1 MKRIQTTLA
10 RLVALTLIA
19 TTSLPSFS
27 QTAVS
32 IPSIPG
38 SPAGVALSNAATG
51 GNIPSSL
58 PPGMSTGDAKALMQQ
73 YGVTPQQAAAAMGK
87 SSATTSAN
95 SSSNGRSVTVNE
107 QATTNKAE
115 SSAPDAAALASLDKP
130 ENNPSEYQRFVAA
143 TVGEFLAPYGANLF
157 GQSGRFAAA
166 EAVPTAGT
174 YVVGPGDNINIK
186 TWGSVDLNLS
196 LQVNKEGMIT
206 IPSVGPVRVAGLPF
220 AALKQHLFE
229 QLSTAYKG
237 FEVAVDVGGMKG
249 IQVFVVGNARAPGS
263 YTVNSA
269 GTLMNALFASGG
281 PSTNGSMRKIQ
292 LKRGGSIVTEFDLY
306 DFLVFGNIS
315 KDVRLAQGDIL
326 YIPPVGPQVA
336 VAGSIKNPA
345 IYELRGNEASI
356 SELIKYAGGLTAT
369 ASRQN
374 LVVERIDNRNTR
386 QKIEIPLHTTHSQS
400 TPHHKPNRYIGPATH
415 GANTQIQDGDI
426 LVFGPLNRDL
436 VSVVGFVERPMRF
449 GWHYG
454 LRVKDLIPDR
464 NYLTTPAF
472 WQERM
477 KLSRETDLVDIRQ
490 PNSVAWNYAV
500 VERLE
505 PDLTSNLI
513 PFNLGKAI
521 DGDPEQNILLRQ
533 GDIIRIFSKGDLR
546 VPAGNERQFI
556 RLEGE
561 FVQPGVYA
569 VEPGETLRQLVA
581 RTGGLSRNAYLYGS
595 EFTRS
600 SVKAMQQKQLDE
612 YAKNFEL
619 EINRTT
625 GQLNQMMGL
634 SNANTA
640 QSDIAAAQAQ
650 IAAASSLLAKIKNAK
665 AQGRIVFEFDN
676 ANITLADLPDVPLED
691 GDRFY
696 IPRRPSTVGVF
707 GAVFVP
713 SNFFYKNGSTV
724 GDYMKLAGGYTR
736 SSDTSYVYVLH
747 ADGTIRSAS
756 QSWILGL
763 SGEPTY
769 PGDAIVVPDI
779 IVRGPTFT
787 RTLMDWAQIFYQFG
801 LAAAGITVLK
811 NL

>member
-1 MKRIQTTLA
+1 MKPINKILA
-10 RLVALTLIA
+10 RLLASLLMA
-19 TTSLPSFS
+19 TTSH
-27 QTAVS
+27 QAVAQVDVM
-32 IPSIPG
+32 IPSIPA
-38 SPAGVALSNAATG
+38 SPAGVALSNAASG

-73 YGVTPQQAAAAMGK
+73 YGVTPQQAAAAAGK
-87 SSATTSAN
+87 STTPQSLP
-95 SSSNGRSVTVNE
+95 GRSVTINE
-107 QATTNKAE
+107 QSGKSE
-115 SSAPDAAALASLDKP
+115 SSAPIGDALAPLDKP

-143 TVGEFLAPYGANLF
+143 TVGEFLMPYGASLF
-157 GQSGRFAAA
+157 GTGGRFAAA
-166 EAVPTAGT
+166 DVVPTAGT
-174 YVVGPGDNINIK
+174 YVIGPGDNIAIK
-186 TWGSVDLNLS
+186 TWGSVDLNLN

-237 FEVAVDVGGMKG
+237 FELSVDIGGMKG

-263 YTVNSA
+263 YTINSA

-281 PSTNGSMRKIQ
+281 PSANGSMRKIQ

-306 DFLVFGNIS
+306 DFLIFGNIS
-315 KDVRLAQGDIL
+315 KDVRLAQGDII
-326 YIPPVGPQVA
+326 YIPPIGAQVA
-336 VAGSIKNPA
+336 VAGSIKSPA
-345 IYELRGNEASI
+345 IYELKGDQASI
-356 SELIKYAGGLTAT
+356 SELIKFSGGLTAT

-374 LVVERIDNRNTR
+374 LTVERIDNRNTR
-386 QKIEIPLHTTHSQS
+386 QKIEIPLHGHA
-400 TPHHKPNRYIGPATH
+400 TPHHKGSRYVGPATH
-415 GANTQIQDGDI
+415 GANTQIHDGDI
-426 LVFGPLNRDL
+426 LVVGPLNRDL

-449 GWHYG
+449 GWHDG

-464 NYLTTPAF
+464 TYLTTPAF
-472 WQERM
+472 WQDRM
-477 KLSRETDLVDIRQ
+477 KLNRESDLVDIRQ

-521 DGDPEQNILLRQ
+521 DGDPEQNIQLQR
-533 GDIIRIFSKGDLR
+533 GDIIRIFSKADLR
-546 VPAGNERQFI
+546 VPAGSERQFV

-561 FVQPGVYA
+561 FTQPGVYA
-569 VEPGETLRQLVA
+569 VEPGETLRQLIA
-581 RTGGLSRNAYLYGS
+581 RTGGLSRNAYLYGG
-595 EFTRS
+595 EFTRP
-600 SVKAMQQKQLDE
+600 SVQKMQQKQLEE
-612 YAKNFEL
+612 YAKNFEM
-619 EINRTT
+619 EIHRTS
-625 GQLNQMMGL
+625 GQLNQIIGL
-634 SNANTA
+634 NSNATSA
-640 QSDIAAAQAQ
+640 QADLAAAQAQ
-650 IAAASSLLAKIKNAK
+650 ITAASSLLSKIKNAK
-665 AQGRIVFEFDN
+665 AIGRIVFEFDD
-676 ANITLADLPDVPLED
+676 ANITVADLPDIPLED

-696 IPRRPSTVGVF
+696 IPRKPSTVGVY

-713 SNFFYKNGSTV
+713 SNFFYKESSTV
-724 GDYMKLAGGYTR
+724 GDYLKLAGGYTR
-736 SSDTSYVYVLH
+736 SSDSSYVYVLH

-756 QSWILGL
+756 QSWLLGVK
-763 SGEPTY
+763 GEPTY
-769 PGDAIVVPDI
+769 PGDAIVVPDL

>member
-1 MKRIQTTLA
+1 MNLFKRIIAQ
-10 RLVALTLIA
+10 LTLGVFIA
-19 TTSLPSFS
+19 TSASQVAA
-27 QTAVS
+27 QTAIS
-32 IPSIPG
+32 IPGIPG
-38 SPAGVALSNAATG
+38 SPAGIALSNASTVG
-51 GNIPSSL
+51 SSNIPSSL
-58 PPGMSTGDAKALMQQ
+58 PPGMSAGDAKALMQQ
-73 YGVTPQQAAAAMGK
+73 YGVTPQQAAAAAGK
-87 SSATTSAN
+87 PGSVAN
-95 SSSNGRSVTVNE
+95 LDSKRSVNVNE
-107 QATTNKAE
+107 QSGNKAE
-115 SSAPDAAALASLDKP
+115 SSATMGDALSSLDKP

-143 TVGEFLAPYGANLF
+143 TVGEFLAPYGSRLF
-157 GQSGRFAAA
+157 GAGSRFAAA

-174 YVVGPGDNINIK
+174 YVIGPGDDIAIK
-186 TWGSVDLNLS
+186 TWGSVDLNLK
-196 LQVNKEGMIT
+196 LNVDKQGMIN

-237 FEVAVDVGGMKG
+237 FELSVDIGGMKG

-281 PSTNGSMRKIQ
+281 PSANGSMRKVQ
-292 LKRGGSIVTEFDLY
+292 LKRGGSVVTEFDLY
-306 DFLVFGNIS
+306 DFLVFGNTS
-315 KDVRLAQGDIL
+315 KDVRLAQGDVI
-326 YIPPVGPQVA
+326 YIPPIGAQVA
-336 VAGSIKNPA
+336 VAGSVKTPA
-345 IYELRGNEASI
+345 IYELRGNETAV
-356 SELIKYAGGLTAT
+356 SELIKYAGGVTST

-374 LVVERIDNRNTR
+374 LTVERIDNRNTR
-386 QKIEIPLHTTHSQS
+386 QKIEIPLHSQATGHGKGS
-400 TPHHKPNRYIGPATH
+400 RYVSPATH
-415 GANTQIQDGDI
+415 GANTQIHDGDI
-426 LVFGPLNRDL
+426 LVVGPLNRDL
-436 VSVVGFVERPMRF
+436 ISIIGFVERPMRF
-449 GWHYG
+449 GWHDG

-472 WQERM
+472 WKDRSQLTRDA
-477 KLSRETDLVDIRQ
+477 DLGNIRQ

-521 DGDPEQNILLRQ
+521 DGDPEQNVLLRP
-533 GDIIRIFSKGDLR
+533 GDVIRIFSKADLR
-546 VPAGNERQFI
+546 VPAGNERQFV

-561 FVQPGVYA
+561 FAHPGVYA

-581 RTGGLSRNAYLYGS
+581 RTGGLSRNSYLYGA
-595 EFTRS
+595 EFTRV
-600 SVKAMQQKQLDE
+600 SVQQLQQKQLEE

-619 EINRTT
+619 EIQRTS

-634 SNANTA
+634 QSSAGSA
-640 QSDIAAAQAQ
+640 QADLAAAQAQ
-650 IAAASSLLAKIKNAK
+650 ITAATSLLAKIKNAK

-676 ANITLADLPDVPLED
+676 ASVNLADLPDVMLED

-696 IPRRPSTVGVF
+696 VPRRPSTVGVY

-713 SNFFYKNGSTV
+713 SNFFYKESSTV

-736 SSDTSYVYVLH
+736 SSDNSYVYVLH

-756 QSWILGL
+756 QNWILGL
-763 SGEPTY
+763 GGEPAY
-769 PGDAIVVPDI
+769 PGDAIVVPDL

>member
-1 MKRIQTTLA
+1 MNLFKRIIAQ
-10 RLVALTLIA
+10 LTLGVFIA
-19 TTSLPSFS
+19 TTAGQVAA
-27 QTAVS
+27 QTAIS
-32 IPSIPG
+32 IPSIPS
-38 SPAGVALSNAATG
+38 SPAGMALSNAASG

-58 PPGMSTGDAKALMQQ
+58 PPGMSAGDAKALMQQ
-73 YGVTPQQAAAAMGK
+73 YGVTPQQAAAAAGK
-87 SSATTSAN
+87 PTSAA
-95 SSSNGRSVTVNE
+95 SLDSKRSVNVNE
-107 QATTNKAE
+107 QGNKADA
-115 SSAPDAAALASLDKP
+115 SAPAADALSTLDKP

-143 TVGEFLAPYGANLF
+143 TVGEFLAPFGSRLFAGGA
-157 GQSGRFAAA
+157 GRFAAA

-174 YVVGPGDNINIK
+174 YVIGPGDNITIK
-186 TWGSVDLNLS
+186 TWGSVDLNLN
-196 LQVNKEGMIT
+196 LQVNKEGMIS

-237 FEVAVDVGGMKG
+237 FELSVDIGGMKG

-281 PSTNGSMRKIQ
+281 PSANGSMRKIQ

-326 YIPPVGPQVA
+326 YIPPIGSQVA

-345 IYELRGNEASI
+345 IYELKGNEASV
-356 SELIKYAGGLTAT
+356 SELIKYAGGVTAT

-386 QKIEIPLHTTHSQS
+386 QKIEIPLHGQATGHAKS
-400 TPHHKPNRYIGPATH
+400 NRYVGPATH
-415 GANTQIQDGDI
+415 GANTQIHDGDI
-426 LVFGPLNRDL
+426 LVVGPLNRDL
-436 VSVVGFVERPMRF
+436 ISIIGFVERPMRF
-449 GWHYG
+449 GWHDG

-464 NYLTTPAF
+464 NYLTTPEF
-472 WQERM
+472 WRERSQ
-477 KLSRETDLVDIRQ
+477 LNRDANLGNIRQ

-500 VERLE
+500 IERLE

-521 DGDPEQNILLRQ
+521 DGDPEQNILLRP

-546 VPAGNERQFI
+546 VPAGNERQFV

-561 FVQPGVYA
+561 FAQPGVYA

-581 RTGGLSRNAYLYGS
+581 RTGGLSRNSYLYGS
-595 EFTRS
+595 EFTRA
-600 SVKAMQQKQLDE
+600 SVQAQQQKQLEE

-634 SNANTA
+634 STANTA
-640 QSDIAAAQAQ
+640 QSDLAAAQAQ
-650 IAAASSLLAKIKNAK
+650 ITAASSLLAKIKNAK

-696 IPRRPSTVGVF
+696 VPRRPSTVGVY

-713 SNFFYKNGSTV
+713 SNFFYKDSSTV

-736 SSDTSYVYVLH
+736 SSDTGYVYVLH

-756 QSWILGL
+756 QNWIMGLG
-763 SGEPTY
+763 GEPAY
-769 PGDAIVVPDI
+769 PGDAIVVPDL

>member
-1 MKRIQTTLA
+1 MKLYQRIIAQ
-10 RLVALTLIA
+10 LTLGIFIA
-19 TTSLPSFS
+19 TSTGQALA

-38 SPAGVALSNAATG
+38 SPAGVALSNAATVG
-51 GNIPSSL
+51 TGSIPSSL
-58 PPGMSTGDAKALMQQ
+58 PPGMSAGDAKALMQQ
-73 YGVTPQQAAAAMGK
+73 YGVTPQQAAAAAGK
-87 SSATTSAN
+87 TTAPQN
-95 SSSNGRSVTVNE
+95 LPGRSVTVNE
-107 QATTNKAE
+107 AGDKAE
-115 SSAPDAAALASLDKP
+115 SSAPQGDALAALDKP

-143 TVGEFLAPYGANLF
+143 TVGEFLAPYGSNLF
-157 GQSGRFAAA
+157 GRGGRFAAA
-166 EAVPTAGT
+166 DAVPTAGT
-174 YVVGPGDNINIK
+174 YVIGPGDNINIK
-186 TWGSVDLNLS
+186 TWGSVDLNLN

-237 FEVAVDVGGMKG
+237 FELSVDIGGMKG

-263 YTVNSA
+263 YTVNSS

-281 PSTNGSMRKIQ
+281 PSANGSMRKIQ
-292 LKRGGSIVTEFDLY
+292 LKRDGAVVTEFDLY
-306 DFLVFGNIS
+306 DFLIFGNVS

-326 YIPPVGPQVA
+326 YIPPIGPQVA
-336 VAGSIKNPA
+336 VAGSIKSPA
-345 IYELRGNEASI
+345 IYELKGDAASI
-356 SELIKYAGGLTAT
+356 SELIKFSGGLTAT

-374 LVVERIDNRNTR
+374 LIVERIDNRNTR
-386 QKIEIPLHTTHSQS
+386 EKIEIPLHGTHSGAS
-400 TPHHKPNRYIGPATH
+400 HKNSRYVGAATH
-415 GANTQIQDGDI
+415 GANTKIFDGDI
-426 LVFGPLNRDL
+426 LVVGPLNRDL

-449 GWHYG
+449 GWHDG

-477 KLSRETDLVDIRQ
+477 KLSRESDLVDIRQ

-521 DGDPEQNILLRQ
+521 DGDPEQNVLLQR
-533 GDIIRIFSKGDLR
+533 GDIIRIFSKADLR
-546 VPAGNERQFI
+546 VPAGNERQFV

-561 FVQPGVYA
+561 FIQPGVYA

-581 RTGGLSRNAYLYGS
+581 RTGGLNRNAYLYGS
-595 EFTRS
+595 EFTRA
-600 SVKAMQQKQLDE
+600 SVRAQQQRQLDE

-619 EINRTT
+619 EINRTS
-625 GQLNQMMGL
+625 GQLNQILGL
-634 SNANTA
+634 NSNAGTA
-640 QSDIAAAQAQ
+640 QADLAAAQAQ
-650 IAAASSLLAKIKNAK
+650 IAAASALLSKIKNAK
-665 AQGRIVFEFDN
+665 ALGRIVFEFDN
-676 ANITLADLPDVPLED
+676 ANVTLADLPDVALED
-691 GDRFY
+691 GDRFF
-696 IPRRPSTVGVF
+696 IPRKPSTVGVY

-713 SNFFYKNGSTV
+713 SNFFYKDNSTV
-724 GDYMKLAGGYTR
+724 GDYLKQAGGYTR
-736 SSDTSYVYVLH
+736 SSDSSYVYVLH

-756 QSWILGL
+756 QNWFTGL
-763 SGEPTY
+763 KGEPTY
-769 PGDAIVVPDI
+769 AGDAIVVPDL